1 MQTEYSHNCLI
12 SCYQFV
18 TEWDV
23 KRNIDSIFNHMHQF
37 SDRQRPKLHR
47 GVQEIKSWIVQAISL
62 GEKFIYVELSNSSIQ
77 LWNVCRK
84 PQVSKYKKAKRD
96 CRTARSWSTR
106 HCNKQDSAKTEAS
119 SSMSLPSN
127 ILLYE
132 TDSKFNERFAAHRLL
147 SPDRTQINFAN
158 YFE

>member
-1 MQTEYSHNCLI
+1 MQTEYSHNCFI

-23 KRNIDSIFNHMHQF
+23 KRNIDSIFIYHLHQF
-37 SDRQRPKLHR
+37 SDRQRPIDKLRR
-47 GVQEIKSWIVQAISL
+47 GVQEIKSWIGQALSL
-62 GEKFIYVELSNSSIQ
+62 GENFVYVELSNFNIQ
-77 LWNVCRK
+77 LWNVSRK
-84 PQVSKYKKAKRD
+84 PSNKQEKPD
-96 CRTARSWSTR
+96 CRTARSWSAR
-106 HCNKQDSAKTEAS
+106 YCNKQDIVKTEAS

-132 TDSKFNERFAAHRLL
+132 TDSKFHRRLAAHRLL
-147 SPDRTQINFAN
+147 SPDKIHINFAN